1 MYLLLSYNL
10 HLPELCRY
18 IVKIIFVNPHQ
29 VFLINVIQFFTLWCT
44 GRLHRLVDVQ
54 LTAEHNAHAAAILL
68 PSRRSV
74 SQRLA
79 GVEDDAEHGLILPHL
94 PRHQMSGQ
102 IHVWHRRRTPS
113 GRPSSLSSTDGS
125 DEGTAAAA
133 ASAGTITP
141 AAAALEPAV
150 RSTERRKNPAA
161 GSSNLSSTALQW

>member
-18 IVKIIFVNPHQ
+18 IVKIIFFNPHQ

-54 LTAEHNAHAAAILL
+54 LTAEHNAHAAAVLL

-102 IHVWHRRRTPS
+102 IHVWHRRRH
-113 GRPSSLSSTDGS
+113 RC
-125 DEGTAAAA
+125 
-133 ASAGTITP
+133 
-141 AAAALEPAV
+141 
-150 RSTERRKNPAA
+150 RR
-161 GSSNLSSTALQW
+161 